1 MRYDGGLATYQTV
14 LIAEDAVLLQRRI
27 VTDLESRA
35 LTLDIALI
43 RALGGGF
50 TA

>member
-1 MRYDGGLATYQTV
+1 V
-14 LIAEDAVLLQRRI
+14 LLAEDAVLAERRI
-27 VTDLESRA
+27 VADLESRA